1 MVKILPVIMC
11 GGSGTRVWPE
21 SRESLPKQFISLVGT
36 RSTFQTAMEILDDDG
51 IFETPIVISNHDY
64 RFLVS
69 DQLQQIKRAAR
80 IVLEPV
86 RRDSGPAVA
95 VAAEIAAQ
103 TAPDAIVAVL
113 AADHVVRDKAGFVAL
128 CKAAAEAAALGYI
141 VTLGIKPTEP
151 ATGYGYIK
159 TGKAITHDGGVFK
172 VAGFVEKPD
181 AATAEGYVAEG
192 YLWNS
197 GNFFFRAD
205 VIQAE
210 LRQFEP
216 LIAEA
221 AAEAVAK
228 ARQDLNFLVLDA
240 EAFGRAPKKSIDYAV
255 MEHTDKA
262 AVVPADIGWSDV
274 GNWSAVWELSD
285 RDDDGNS
292 VRGHGVI
299 MNASNVHVRSDEHLT
314 TVVGVD
320 DVIVITTQD
329 AVLVLNKAHGDRVK
343 QLVDRLKAEN
353 RSEALHHKRSYR
365 PWGYYQSVDAG
376 ARYQVKRIVVKPG
389 ERLSLQ
395 KHFHRAEHWIVVK
408 GTAEVTRNNEIHL
421 VHENESIY
429 LPIGSVHRMANPGKI
444 DLELIE
450 VQTGSYLGEDDIVRI
465 EDVYN
470 RG

>member
-1 MVKILPVIMC
+1 MRRL
-11 GGSGTRVWPE
+11 GTRVWPE
-21 SRESLPKQFISLVGT
+21 SRESLPKQFISLVGA
-36 RSTFQTAMEILDDDG
+36 RSTFQMAAEMLDDG
-51 IFETPIVISNHDY
+51 VFETPVVISNHEY
-64 RFLVS
+64 RFLVAE
-69 DQLQQIKRAAR
+69 QLAEIGREAR

-95 VAAEIAAQ
+95 VAAEIAAEAGPE
-103 TAPDAIVAVL
+103 TIVAVL
-113 AADHVVRDKAGFVAL
+113 AADHVVQNKAGFVAL
-128 CKAAAEAAALGYI
+128 CKQAAEAAALGYI
-141 VTLGIKPTEP
+141 VTLGVKPTAP

-159 TGKAITHDGGVFK
+159 TGKPVTRDGAVLK

-181 AATAEGYVAEG
+181 AATAERYIAED

-205 VIQAE
+205 VMQAE
-210 LRQFEP
+210 LQKFAP
-216 LIAEA
+216 AIAEA

-228 ARQDLNFLVLDA
+228 AKLDLNFVVLDKD
-240 EAFGRAPKKSIDYAV
+240 AFSRAPKISIDYAL
-255 MEHTDKA
+255 MERTDKA

-274 GNWSAVWELSD
+274 GNWGAVWELSD
-285 RDDDGNS
+285 RDENGNS
-292 VRGHGVI
+292 TRGHGVV
-299 MNASNVHVRSDEHLT
+299 MNASNVLVRSPEHLT

-320 DVIVITTQD
+320 NVIVVTTQD
-329 AVLVLNKAHGDRVK
+329 AVLVLNRAHGDQVK

-365 PWGYYQSVDAG
+365 PWGYYQSVDQG
-376 ARYQVKRIVVKPG
+376 ARHQVKRIVVKPG
-389 ERLSLQ
+389 QRLSLQ

-408 GTAEVTRNNEIHL
+408 GTAEVTRNDEVIL

-429 LPIGSVHRMANPGKI
+429 LPIGCVHRMANPGRI

-450 VQTGSYLGEDDIVRI
+450 VQTGSYLGEDDIVRL
-465 EDVYN
+465 EDIYN